1 MLGVEEGIIWQRIRN
16 KIGTGDNVNFGFLC
30 MGFPNGR

>member
-16 KIGTGDNVNFGFLC
+16 KIGTGYNVNFGFLC